1 MGDTGNDCLLSAD
14 GTDIRIAKKYA
25 KDFWSYKFKKCGLR
39 YEVALCIKTGYI
51 CWWNGPFQPGKYN
64 DDMIFNMGLVGELE
78 DGERVE
84 TDGGYRGSCPRYAK
98 CPGTVTSDPDTAEM
112 QQRVRSRQETCNKR
126 LKHWNILRAP
136 YRHDVL
142 AHQQVFGAI
151 IVLTQLSLENGEPI
165 FPVEYND

>member
-1 MGDTGNDCLLSAD
+1 MGSGLKLMEATETVVL
-14 GTDIRIAKKYA
+14 GT
-25 KDFWSYKFKKCGLR
+25 
-39 YEVALCIKTGYI
+39 
-51 CWWNGPFQPGKYN
+51 
-64 DDMIFNMGLVGELE
+64 
-78 DGERVE
+78 
-84 TDGGYRGSCPRYAK
+84 YAK

-151 IVLTQLSLENGEPI
+151 IVLTQLSLENGEPL